1 MNHCKLLLTALL
13 FSTGFAYSQINTI
26 DTAVAA
32 ANLKKSADNMAALF
46 IEKDYTHYVK
56 YINPKIVAN
65 TGGND
70 KMIVVLKQSMDDMKS
85 KGVTIKNLSI
95 GNISSIVITKAGL
108 QSVVQELLTLKMNE
122 GRVEAI
128 SYLIALSTDKGKT
141 WTFIDTSGKPLAEM
155 QKMFPSLSNELV
167 IPEKQQ
173 PQFYKE

>member
-1 MNHCKLLLTALL
+1 MNRYKLLLTALL
-13 FSTGFAYSQINTI
+13 FSTGIAYSQTNAI

-32 ANLKKSADNMAALF
+32 ANLKKSADNMAKLF

-95 GNISSIVITKAGL
+95 GSLSPIVVAKSGL

-122 GRVEAI
+122 GRVEAT

-155 QKMFPSLSNELV
+155 QKMFPLLSNELV

-173 PQFYKE
+173 PQFFRE

>member
-1 MNHCKLLLTALL
+1 MKHCKLLITALL
-13 FSTGFAYSQINTI
+13 FSTGFAYSQTNTI
-26 DTAVAA
+26 DTVVAD
-32 ANLKKSADNMAALF
+32 ANLKKSADNMAKLF

-70 KMIVVLKQSMDDMKS
+70 KMIVLVKQSVDEMKS
-85 KGVTIKNLSI
+85 KGITFKDLSI
-95 GNISSIVITKAGL
+95 GNISPVVITKAGL

-122 GRVEAI
+122 GRVEAT
-128 SYLIALSTDKGKT
+128 SYLIALSADKGKT

-173 PQFYKE
+173 PQFFKE

>member
-1 MNHCKLLLTALL
+1 MKRCRLLLTALL
-13 FSTGFAYSQINTI
+13 FSTGFAYSQNNTI

-46 IEKDYTHYVK
+46 IKKDYTHYIK

-85 KGVTIKNLSI
+85 KGVTIKNLLI

-122 GRVEAI
+122 GRVEAT